1 MNVPITY
8 IFLSEFDKFEGTTVK
23 HQYPYNRDNC
33 PLITDQL
40 PNINLNLMPSQ
51 LQKFLNQENWTLI
64 PIYCNNN
71 YGVKLSLSDDD
82 FDLKSSKTD
91 SPNRNS
97 ISNSNSNQNNKRQS
111 LNNSQYEP
119 AYILTISYFKEDKSY
134 RNGTALSLSIVTKL
148 KFINCFKPLLTYLL
162 HLYFIDQDF
171 NNSISILKQLNKLPL
186 LELQKNFEN
195 INEFNRYFIT
205 RIYQFENNKFDNN
218 KSTKTITASNNF
230 KDFLLKDEAK
240 TNQFLYGSKLSK
252 EFSKF
257 DEIKKYYNESN
268 NNFKINL
275 KLSNGLPLP
284 FTIPLNSLLTSKFF
298 QFGYDLD
305 NSNLLR
311 NFLLLLNSFNLK
323 FTSIKSNSSNSNNHH
338 SFNSGF
344 SSSRTPDSIEEQSPV
359 LPYGANDTS
368 ILLILLNCMILKKKI
383 IVHGYDT
390 CINDVNDVIISLL
403 ILFKNSNLTQDD
415 DELLNEKN
423 LKENSNSCKNSDD
436 YDWFKHFYPYVDLPL
451 IDIIEELPYF
461 IFGTSNLLFKTK
473 KNKSGESYMWDIYLD
488 LDSKEVHLNL
498 DTLFTKKISGG
509 SGSGSGKLNSPN
521 VNSNGSTSGT
531 GFMGSSFYYNRRNS
545 SHSTFSSNSN
555 MTSSNGNNNNA
566 LNNGNNHSNSL
577 TNSSTNANSINDA
590 NKKFNIKNIFR
601 KRRSISSLNSNQR
614 SHHTSD
620 HHGGQINSFNDDT
633 SSIITSNTGLGYSY
647 DDDQDEIEYANE
659 VTNNRP
665 NTNATKNTAVDKTGN
680 YVSNAANASTVNNI
694 SKLERTSYTSVD
706 SDDFDF
712 LIDNKLLVNET
723 RGGNSSSRTNN
734 TDSTLN
740 NNNNN
745 NNNNGNNNDSD
756 TEIETFPSFANRS
769 INEYHRFTSASK
781 YSNHRSFD
789 GGFNFNY
796 QQFPV
801 LGEMKSHV
809 NYNHL
814 QKTLSHNTTSS
825 SSFDIF
831 GNSKR
836 NSNSVTSMV
845 TVPIS
850 RMDRILMDSID
861 LFINENHDDYIIYI
875 TITNYLWD
883 LKNII
888 FSTFNNLQTFRILKD
903 YTNYAS
909 HKLQVMQKDINSNI
923 NSSINI
929 DNELLTDELEK
940 FVKKEKIIQ
949 PLPLGISFEAY
960 KNSSISNS
968 NISGNNTLS
977 HSHSH
982 SHHAQTHRTRL
993 SVSSN
998 GNGNNNDSFS
1008 NVNNNIAK
1016 RSNRSGPI
1024 VSQFSNLLG
1033 SKIMID
1039 YYDSLLESN
1048 KFGNFGMFKEFLK
1061 ENTRLNS
1068 SSMQPSVLLKIQP
1081 RNISLLG
1088 FKDFCYFLDLNYL
1101 IHCCNILAMENNG
1114 NSTIGGIK
1122 FQDDDTHQVIAFN
1135 PYDVLIKKR
1144 YIYQIFRL
1152 LNDLIGTD
1160 KNNLIAFII
1169 YCTRFNSGVFN
1180 MAGSENSENETS
1192 RAISGSKTKPSS
1204 SSIGRK
1210 LSEGSHSA
1218 SGDTKYC
1225 IENISKTSGLN
1236 LTTLENIILIAMY
1249 FISEEDL
1256 DGLNN
1261 NNGDLSNN
1269 GIKDSN
1275 NSNGRNSRNSY
1286 NARNSGNGGI
1296 RSSLSSLNNNGS
1308 GGNNS
1313 NGSGV
1318 NNVNSNK
1325 FDNGSMLF
1333 EFKRF
1338 LNNFFN
1344 LQIDNNDRSYVSE
1357 WVLDNCND
1365 FVKFGIQDFINYH
1378 Y

>member
-1 MNVPITY
+1 MNVPISY

-23 HQYPYNRDNC
+23 HQYPYNKDNC

-51 LQKFLNQENWTLI
+51 LQKFLNQENWTII

-82 FDLKSSKTD
+82 FDIKSSKTD
-91 SPNRNS
+91 SSSSTNRNS
-97 ISNSNSNQNNKRQS
+97 QFKRQS

-186 LELQKNFEN
+186 LDLQKNFEN
-195 INEFNRYFIT
+195 INQFNRYFLT

-218 KSTKTITASNNF
+218 NKIKLTNDSNNNF
-230 KDFLLKDEAK
+230 KSFLLKDEAK
-240 TNQFLYGSKLSK
+240 TNQLLYGSKLSK
-252 EFSKF
+252 EFLKF
-257 DEIKKYYNESN
+257 DEISQFYNESN

-284 FTIPLNSLLTSKFF
+284 FTIPLNSLLTSNFF

-311 NFLLLLNSFNLK
+311 NFLLLLNNFNLK
-323 FTSIKSNSSNSNNHH
+323 FTSIKSNNSNNSNNHH
-338 SFNSGF
+338 SFNGGF

-415 DELLNEKN
+415 NELFDDNNNNNNIN
-423 LKENSNSCKNSDD
+423 LKNKNSNGNKNSSDD
-436 YDWFKHFYPYVDLPL
+436 GYDWFKHFYPYVDLPL

-498 DTLFTKKISGG
+498 DTLFTKKNGNNNG
-509 SGSGSGKLNSPN
+509 GKLNSPN
-521 VNSNGSTSGT
+521 FNSNGSTTGT
-531 GFMGSSFYYNRRNS
+531 GFMGSNFYYNRRNS
-545 SHSTFSSNSN
+545 SHSTYSSNSN
-555 MTSSNGNNNNA
+555 ITSTNGNNIINNGNNNNH
-566 LNNGNNHSNSL
+566 NNSL
-577 TNSSTNANSINDA
+577 TNSSTNAANSINDI

-601 KRRSISSLNSNQR
+601 KRRSISSINSNQR
-614 SHHTSD
+614 SHNNNSD
-620 HHGGQINSFNDDT
+620 HQTGISTDDT

-647 DDDQDEIEYANE
+647 DDDQDEIEYAND
-659 VTNNRP
+659 VTTNKTSKNILNNISTKS
-665 NTNATKNTAVDKTGN
+665 TNI
-680 YVSNAANASTVNNI
+680 SNAASTTANNI

-723 RGGNSSSRTNN
+723 RGVNK
-734 TDSTLN
+734 N
-740 NNNNN
+740 NNIDSPSN
-745 NNNNGNNNDSD
+745 NNNNGNNNNSD
-756 TEIETFPSFANRS
+756 NEIETFPSFTNNS
-769 INEYHRFTSASK
+769 INEYHKFTTTTSK
-781 YSNHRSFD
+781 YSNHRSFA

-801 LGEMKSHV
+801 FGEMKSHI

-814 QKTLSHNTTSS
+814 QRTFSNNTTSS

-831 GNSKR
+831 SNSKR
-836 NSNSVTSMV
+836 NSSSVTSIV
-845 TVPIS
+845 NVPIS
-850 RMDRILMDSID
+850 RMDKILMNSIE

-909 HKLQVMQKDINSNI
+909 HKLQDLQKDAIGSTSTINN
-923 NSSINI
+923 NNTNNNNNI
-929 DNELLTDELEK
+929 DNDLLTDELEK

-960 KNSSISNS
+960 KNFSIGNNNS
-968 NISGNNTLS
+968 NNNSL
-977 HSHSH
+977 SHSH
-982 SHHAQTHRTRL
+982 SHHAQTHRTR
-993 SVSSN
+993 SSISSN
-998 GNGNNNDSFS
+998 SNDLSS
-1008 NVNNNIAK
+1008 NTNANNNIAK
-1016 RSNRSGPI
+1016 RFNRSGPI

-1068 SSMQPSVLLKIQP
+1068 STMQPSVLLKLQP
-1081 RNISLLG
+1081 KNISLLG

-1152 LNDLIGTD
+1152 LNDLIEID
-1160 KNNLIAFII
+1160 KNNLVAFII

-1180 MAGSENSENETS
+1180 MAGSENSENETP
-1192 RAISGSKTKPSS
+1192 GSSTTKPSS
-1204 SSIGRK
+1204 PSLDRK
-1210 LSEGSHSA
+1210 LTEGSNSG

-1225 IENISKTSGLN
+1225 IENISKKSGLN

-1256 DGLNN
+1256 DSLN

-1286 NARNSGNGGI
+1286 NARNSNSNNGGVNG
-1296 RSSLSSLNNNGS
+1296 SSSNNN
-1308 GGNNS
+1308 
-1313 NGSGV
+1313 
-1318 NNVNSNK
+1318 NSNK